1 MEQGETDKD
10 IKLRGLLRNFSI
22 SVKNTDWIFYLWIIQ
37 EKAARK
43 PPTPV
48 NINQRWYK
56 ELLLVRD
63 KGEFR
68 TCYTV
73 FKEAYDYL
81 KSEFGD
87 DLFSKSQHEEF
98 EDRYNGN

>member
-43 PPTPV
+43 PPTPD
-48 NINQRWYK
+48 IKFYK
-56 ELLLVRD
+56 ELIVVRND
-63 KGEFR
+63 GGFR
-68 TCYTV
+68 DCYTN
-73 FKEAYDYL
+73 FKSVYDYL
-81 KSEFGD
+81 KDTFGD
-87 DLFSKSQHEEF
+87 DLFTKSMNAKY
-98 EDRYNGN
+98 EDRYNVNI